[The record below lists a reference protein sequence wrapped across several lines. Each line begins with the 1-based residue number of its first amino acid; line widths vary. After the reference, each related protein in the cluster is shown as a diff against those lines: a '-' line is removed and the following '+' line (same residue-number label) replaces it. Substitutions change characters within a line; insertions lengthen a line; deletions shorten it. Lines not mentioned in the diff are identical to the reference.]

1 MIELGSLQ
9 LIEALASNETTNVLL
24 IVWLV
29 INQRALRKIVDKLDL
44 RLAQVETNGQ
54 ENVERLI
61 ALETWRELRHGK
73 TES

>member
-1 MIELGSLQ
+1 MELGSLQ

-29 INQRALRKIVDKLDL
+29 FNQRALRKIVDKLDL

-54 ENVERLI
+54 ENAERLI

-73 TES
+73 SES